1 MAKDFYQV
9 LGVTRTAGQEEI
21 QRAYRRLARLY
32 HPDVNREPGAEERFK
47 EISEAYR
54 VLGDPAAR
62 RRYDAAGQNFQPA
75 SAGWDP
81 GMRPH
86 VRVRRGAPTPGPAP
100 VWTTAPGFDD
110 LFGDMFGHRPY
121 QGWAPAA
128 GAHQEAELEITVE
141 EAYHGARRV
150 LTLDDRH
157 RMEIVVPPG
166 FIGGQRL
173 RIAGQGGRGRAG
185 APDGDLFLVVR
196 VADHPKYRVQG
207 RDIHVELRLAP
218 WEAALGAVVPVD
230 TPAGPEMI
238 KVPPGTSSGH
248 RLRLRGRGLP
258 NPQGAPGDLYAEAR
272 IVVPNSLSED
282 ERRLFQQLA
291 ARTGFDPRR
300 QP

>member
-1 MAKDFYQV
+1 MAKDFYQALEV
-9 LGVTRTAGQEEI
+9 ARTASQEEI

-47 EISEAYR
+47 EITEAYR

-62 RRYDAAGQNFQPA
+62 RRYDAAAEGVQRA
-75 SAGWDP
+75 SAGWDFD
-81 GMRPH
+81 MQPH
-86 VRVRRGAPTPGPAP
+86 VRVRRGAPAPGPAP
-100 VWTTAPGFDD
+100 AWTATPGFGD
-110 LFGDMFGHRPY
+110 LFGDLYGERTY
-121 QGWAPAA
+121 QGWASAV

-150 LTLDDRH
+150 LTLDGRH
-157 RMEIVVPPG
+157 RMEIVIPPG
-166 FIGGQRL
+166 FVAGQRL

-196 VADHPKYRVQG
+196 IADHPKYRVRG

-230 TPAGPEMI
+230 TPDGPELI
-238 KVPPGTSSGH
+238 KVPPGTSSGD
-248 RLRLRGRGLP
+248 RLRLHGRGLP
-258 NPQGAPGDLYAEAR
+258 NPQADPGDLYAEAR
-272 IVVPNSLSED
+272 IVVPASLSED

-291 ARTGFDPRR
+291 DTTGFDPRR
-300 QP
+300 QS